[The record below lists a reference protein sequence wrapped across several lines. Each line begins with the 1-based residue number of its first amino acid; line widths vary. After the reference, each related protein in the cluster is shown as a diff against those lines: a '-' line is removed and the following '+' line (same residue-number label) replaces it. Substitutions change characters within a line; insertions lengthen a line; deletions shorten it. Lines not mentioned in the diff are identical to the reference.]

1 MHAVKF
7 GGPRQLSIEEVAR
20 PAAAERGDA
29 VVRVTTAAIG
39 PLDLERYGGPDP
51 WPTVTPGG
59 ACAGV
64 IESVGR
70 DVRRWRLDDV
80 VLVPSAVRPADRF
93 SAGPDEVG
101 PEELGAA
108 GGRAG
113 QLVLGRDI
121 DGSLAGWVR
130 VPAADLNLVAI
141 PDPLNLEAQVVVA
154 AETYAT
160 GARAAGILAQ
170 VRPATIAVIGCDPS
184 ALAFISAWMTAK
196 RFGSRIVASDASA
209 GRVLFA
215 RRLGAI
221 GVVDRGDDTA
231 GDAIRRAGE
240 CDRFDAVVVGTRIEG
255 AALDVAMELA
265 KPDGVVVTLDPPGV
279 GWSATGQAP
288 AKPAGFPGVDELK
301 AHILAIRD
309 GALDLLPLVSHTF
322 PLAEAAS
329 AFESALGR
337 QRGVLKVLLKP

>member
-1 MHAVKF
+1 MHAVRF
-7 GGPRQLSIEEVAR
+7 NGPGRLSIEEVAR
-20 PAAAERGDA
+20 PNVAGPGDA
-29 VVRVTTAAIG
+29 VVRVTTTAIG

-70 DVRRWRLDDV
+70 DVRRWRLDDI
-80 VLVPSAVRPADRF
+80 VLVPSALRPADRAAEF
-93 SAGPDEVG
+93 QEVG
-101 PEELGAA
+101 RGKLGAA

-130 VPAADLNLVAI
+130 VPAADLNLVSI

-301 AHILAIRD
+301 ALILAIRD